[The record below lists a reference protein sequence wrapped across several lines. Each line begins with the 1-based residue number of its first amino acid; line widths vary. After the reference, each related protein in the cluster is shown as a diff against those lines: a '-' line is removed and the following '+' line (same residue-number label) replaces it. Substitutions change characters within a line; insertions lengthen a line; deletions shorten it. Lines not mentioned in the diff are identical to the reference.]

1 MELYEVLRRP
11 LITEKNTMVS
21 VQDKYTFEVAPSAT
35 KPMIRRAVETL
46 FKVDVTGVNTS
57 TVQGKLRR
65 VGKSRGTTRSWK
77 KAVVTLKPGQRI
89 EAFGSA

>member
-11 LITEKNTMVS
+11 LITEKNTMIS
-21 VQDKYTFEVAPSAT
+21 VQDKYTFEVAPAAT

-57 TVQGKLRR
+57 KVRGKLRR

-77 KAVVTLKPGQRI
+77 KAVVTLKSGQRI